1 MIKSMTGYGRG
12 EHKGVER
19 SFSVE
24 LRAVNH
30 RYLETSVKLP
40 RRFAFAEELIKK
52 AVKERISRGKLD
64 VFLNYIP
71 GTESETGLKL
81 DLGLARQ
88 YYEKLDEL
96 SKALPE
102 LDRDQSVMA
111 IASLP
116 DVLVQIPSEDDQE
129 KIGAEIREAVE
140 AAIDSFDAMRAAE
153 GARLLEDILMR
164 AGIIEDTVLKIEE
177 YAPSVEKQ
185 YYEKLAARLSELLEG
200 AEIPRER
207 LLTEAAVF
215 ADKANITEEIVRLKS
230 HAAQLRSMTA
240 DPKEPVGK
248 KLDFLVQEMN
258 REANTIGSKANDIS
272 ITESV
277 LVLKAE
283 IEKIREQ
290 VQNIE

>member
-116 DVLVQIPSEDDQE
+116 DVLV
-129 KIGAEIREAVE
+129 
-140 AAIDSFDAMRAAE
+140 
-153 GARLLEDILMR
+153 
-164 AGIIEDTVLKIEE
+164 
-177 YAPSVEKQ
+177 
-185 YYEKLAARLSELLEG
+185 
-200 AEIPRER
+200 
-207 LLTEAAVF
+207 
-215 ADKANITEEIVRLKS
+215 
-230 HAAQLRSMTA
+230 
-240 DPKEPVGK
+240 
-248 KLDFLVQEMN
+248 
-258 REANTIGSKANDIS
+258 
-272 ITESV
+272 
-277 LVLKAE
+277 
-283 IEKIREQ
+283 
-290 VQNIE
+290 

>member
-12 EHKGVER
+12 EHKGTER

-40 RRFAFAEELIKK
+40 RRFAFAEELLKK
-52 AVKERISRGKLD
+52 AVKERVSRGKLD

-71 GTESETGLKL
+71 GTESESELKL
-81 DLGLARQ
+81 DLGLARK
-88 YYEKLDEL
+88 YYERFCDIADAIPGLKD
-96 SKALPE
+96 
-102 LDRDQSVMA
+102 DMSVTSVAMM
-111 IASLP
+111 P
-116 DVLVQIPSEDDQE
+116 DVLVQIPASDDQE
-129 KIGAEIREAVE
+129 KIGEEILD
-140 AAIDSFDAMRAAE
+140 AARAALDSFDAMRAAE
-153 GARLLEDILMR
+153 GAKLIEDILMR
-164 AGIIEDTVLKIEE
+164 ADIIEKTVLEIEE

-185 YYEKLAARLSELLEG
+185 YYEKLAARLSEMLEG

-230 HAAQLRSMTA
+230 HVAQLRAMTA

-258 REANTIGSKANDIS
+258 REANTIGSKANDIN
-272 ITESV
+272 ITQHM
-277 LVLKAE
+277 LALKAE

>member
-102 LDRDQSVMA
+102 LDRDQSVMS

-185 YYEKLAARLSELLEG
+185 YYEKLAARLSELLDG

-258 REANTIGSKANDIS
+258 REANTIGSKANDIN

>member
-164 AGIIEDTVLKIEE
+164 ASIIEDTVLKIEE

-258 REANTIGSKANDIS
+258 REANTIGSKANDIN

>member
-258 REANTIGSKANDIS
+258 REANTIGSKANDIN

>member
-102 LDRDQSVMA
+102 LDRDQSVMS

-258 REANTIGSKANDIS
+258 REANTIGSKANDIN

>member
-12 EHKGVER
+12 EHKGIER

-40 RRFAFAEELIKK
+40 RRFAFAEEQLKK
-52 AVKERISRGKLD
+52 AVKERVSRGKLD

-71 GTESETGLKL
+71 GTESESELKL
-81 DLGLARQ
+81 DLGLARK
-88 YYEKLDEL
+88 YYERFCDIADAIPGLKD
-96 SKALPE
+96 
-102 LDRDQSVMA
+102 DMSVTSVAMM
-111 IASLP
+111 P
-116 DVLVQIPSEDDQE
+116 DVLVQIPASDDQE
-129 KIGAEIREAVE
+129 KIGEEILD
-140 AAIDSFDAMRAAE
+140 AARAALDSFDAMRAAE
-153 GARLLEDILMR
+153 GAKLIEDILMR
-164 AGIIEDTVLKIEE
+164 ADIIEKTVLEIEE

-185 YYEKLAARLSELLEG
+185 YYEKLAARLSEMLEG

-230 HAAQLRSMTA
+230 HVAQLRAMTA

-258 REANTIGSKANDIS
+258 REANTIGSKANDIN
-272 ITESV
+272 ITQHM
-277 LVLKAE
+277 LALKAE

>member
-12 EHKGVER
+12 EHKGIER

-40 RRFAFAEELIKK
+40 RRFAFAEELLKK
-52 AVKERISRGKLD
+52 AVKERVSRGKLD

-71 GTESETGLKL
+71 GTESESELKL
-81 DLGLARQ
+81 DLGLARK
-88 YYEKLDEL
+88 YYERLCDIADAIPGLKD
-96 SKALPE
+96 
-102 LDRDQSVMA
+102 DMSVTSVAMM
-111 IASLP
+111 P
-116 DVLVQIPSEDDQE
+116 DVLVQIPASDDQE
-129 KIGAEIREAVE
+129 KIGEEILD
-140 AAIDSFDAMRAAE
+140 AARAALDSFDAMRAAE
-153 GARLLEDILMR
+153 GTKLIEDILMR
-164 AGIIEDTVLKIEE
+164 ADIIEKTVLEIEE

-185 YYEKLAARLSELLEG
+185 YYEKLAARLSEMLEG

-230 HAAQLRSMTA
+230 HVAQLRAMTA

-258 REANTIGSKANDIS
+258 REANTIGSKANDIN
-272 ITESV
+272 ITQHM
-277 LVLKAE
+277 LALKAE
-283 IEKIREQ
+283 IEKSREQ
-290 VQNIE
+290 VKNIE

>member
-24 LRAVNH
+24 LRAINH

-258 REANTIGSKANDIS
+258 REVDTIGSKVQDVH
-272 ITESV
+272 ITAVVVEMKS
-277 LVLKAE
+277 E

>member
-12 EHKGVER
+12 EHKGIER

-40 RRFAFAEELIKK
+40 RRFAFAEELLKK
-52 AVKERISRGKLD
+52 AVKERVSRGKLD

-71 GTESETGLKL
+71 GTESESELKL
-81 DLGLARQ
+81 DLGLARK
-88 YYEKLDEL
+88 YYERFCDIADAIPGLKD
-96 SKALPE
+96 
-102 LDRDQSVMA
+102 DMSVTSVAMM
-111 IASLP
+111 P
-116 DVLVQIPSEDDQE
+116 DVLVQIPASDDQE
-129 KIGAEIREAVE
+129 KIGEEILD
-140 AAIDSFDAMRAAE
+140 AARAALDSFDAMRAAE
-153 GARLLEDILMR
+153 GAKLIEDILMR
-164 AGIIEDTVLKIEE
+164 ADIIEKTVLEIEE

-185 YYEKLAARLSELLEG
+185 YYEKLAARLSEMLEG

-230 HAAQLRSMTA
+230 HVAQLRAMTA

-258 REANTIGSKANDIS
+258 REANTIGSKANDIN
-272 ITESV
+272 ITQHM
-277 LVLKAE
+277 LALKAE

>member
-185 YYEKLAARLSELLEG
+185 YYEKLAARLSELLDG

-258 REANTIGSKANDIS
+258 REANTIGSKANDIN